1 MDRRLITRGGDNSE
15 RKKVETPEEQV
26 YLYSWGDEDLLA
38 AEIRIIKKGDIYTI
52 TFTQNVFNE
61 RDFVKLEIPRN
72 LLNRNN
78 TIHTE
83 EVFEGCFSLV
93 WSEII
98 VIKDCLNP
106 KPESLF
112 MIVDD

>member
-15 RKKVETPEEQV
+15 RKEVETPEEQV
-26 YLYSWGDEDLLA
+26 YLYSWGDEDLLG

-72 LLNRNN
+72 LLNRNSI
-78 TIHTE
+78 IHTE
-83 EVFEGCFSLV
+83 EVFE
-93 WSEII
+93 
-98 VIKDCLNP
+98 
-106 KPESLF
+106 
-112 MIVDD
+112 